1 MKKLPLLFAAVLVC
15 AVALVA
21 VCTVAKRYGPTPAAA
36 LVLSLWTLPSLVNRR
51 TSYGMIYQNAVAEPR
66 QELADFIQEG
76 NTDFTQFKGLQV
88 APEMPL
94 SLVTGHVPKIKVGSG
109 DLLRAANRRRAAGT
123 NFNRWQMAIDAHS
136 ITLVQVAEEQSI
148 PDEQE
153 MLYED
158 YFDIEAMG
166 STEATNRL
174 RRGHEMEVAAAIQN
188 SGNFTTANAAVA
200 YSVANLGTIAF
211 VNDVFTA
218 IRAAKARGEAPNTI
232 IVPGTIYDVIRQST
246 DVKSFIAGAINPG
259 AIVDEDNLQKA
270 FARNGITTFLVPD
283 GYVNQ
288 SDTGKD
294 DVINPIWNNDFVWI
308 GNVKTGALRAG
319 GWGRTFYW
327 DKQGPLFQL
336 FSYRDEVKAS
346 NVIRSR
352 KTSLVDVVNAR
363 AGQLIATL
371 V

>member
-1 MKKLPLLFAAVLVC
+1 MKKLLSICAAVALIALVTVSVC
-15 AVALVA
+15 AVAA
-21 VCTVAKRYGPTPAAA
+21 NYGPLPAAA
-36 LVLSLWTLPSLVNRR
+36 VVLSIYTLPSLLHGRR
-51 TSYGMIYQNAVAEPR
+51 VFGMVYQNAVAEPR

-76 NTDFTQFKGLQV
+76 NNDFTQFKGLQV

-94 SLVTGHVPKIKVGSG
+94 SLVTGHVPKIKIGTG
-109 DLLRAANRRRAAGT
+109 DLMRAANRRRAPGT
-123 NFNRWQMAIDAHS
+123 NFNRWQMAIDAAS
-136 ITLVQVAEEQSI
+136 ITLVQIAEEQSI

-166 STEATNRL
+166 STEATARL
-174 RRGHEMEVAAAIQN
+174 RRGHEMEVAAAVQN
-188 SGNFTTANAAVA
+188 ATNFTSQNAGVA
-200 YSVANLGTIAF
+200 YSLANLATITF
-211 VNDVFTA
+211 VNDILTA

-232 IVPGTIYDVIRQST
+232 IVPGLLYDVIRQST
-246 DVKSFIAGAINPG
+246 DVRSFIAGTINPG

-270 FARNGITTFLVPD
+270 FARNGITLFLVPD

-294 DVINPIWNNDFVWI
+294 DVINPIWNNDYVWVGRI
-308 GNVKTGALRAG
+308 QSGALRSG

-352 KTSLVDVVNAR
+352 KTSLVDVTNGR
-363 AGQLIATL
+363 AGQLIASL

>member
-1 MKKLPLLFAAVLVC
+1 
-15 AVALVA
+15 
-21 VCTVAKRYGPTPAAA
+21 
-36 LVLSLWTLPSLVNRR
+36 
-51 TSYGMIYQNAVAEPR
+51 MIYQNATAEPR

-76 NTDFTQFKGLQV
+76 NTDFTQFKGLQI

-109 DLLRAANRRRAAGT
+109 DLMRAANRRRAPGT
-123 NFNRWQMAIDAHS
+123 NFNRWQMAIDAHN
-136 ITLVQVAEEQSI
+136 ITLVQIAEEQSI
-148 PDEQE
+148 PDEQQ

-174 RRGHEMEVAAAIQN
+174 RRGHELEVAEAIQN
-188 SGNFTTANAAVA
+188 SGNFTSQNAAVA
-200 YSVANLGTIAF
+200 YAIGNIATIAF

-218 IRAAKARGEAPNTI
+218 IRAAKARGEAPNTLVI
-232 IVPGTIYDVIRQST
+232 PGTIYDVIRQSA

-270 FARNGITTFLVPD
+270 FARNGITDVIVPD

-288 SDTGKD
+288 SDSGNS
-294 DVINPIWNNDFVWI
+294 DVINPIWSNDYVWV
-308 GNVKTGALRAG
+308 GSVKKGALRGG

-336 FSYRDEVKAS
+336 FSYRDEPKSS

-352 KTSLVDVVNAR
+352 KTSLVDVTNSR

>member
-1 MKKLPLLFAAVLVC
+1 
-15 AVALVA
+15 
-21 VCTVAKRYGPTPAAA
+21 
-36 LVLSLWTLPSLVNRR
+36 
-51 TSYGMIYQNAVAEPR
+51 MIYQNATAEPR

-76 NTDFTQFKGLQV
+76 NTDFTQFKGLQI

-109 DLLRAANRRRAAGT
+109 DLMRAANRRRAPGT
-123 NFNRWQMAIDAHS
+123 NFNRWQMAIDAHN
-136 ITLVQVAEEQSI
+136 ITLVQIAEEQSI
-148 PDEQE
+148 PDEQQ

-174 RRGHEMEVAAAIQN
+174 RRGHELEVAEAIQN
-188 SGNFTTANAAVA
+188 SGNFTSQNAAVA
-200 YSVANLGTIAF
+200 YAIGNIATIAF

-232 IVPGTIYDVIRQST
+232 VIPGTIYDVIRQSA

-259 AIVDEDNLQKA
+259 SIVDEDNLQKA
-270 FARNGITTFLVPD
+270 FARNGITEVIVPD

-288 SDTGKD
+288 SDSNNS
-294 DVINPIWNNDFVWI
+294 DVINPIWNNDYVWV
-308 GNVKTGALRAG
+308 GAVKKGALRGG

-336 FSYRDEVKAS
+336 FSYRDEPKSS

-352 KTSLVDVVNAR
+352 KTSLVDVTNSR